1 MSNALKQCRQLFAA
15 IFEPEDVIEFR
26 TLKQV
31 AKRWTR
37 ADDIAG
43 VIEEFERFN
52 NAGRHC
58 YFGANPRTGDGG
70 STAEAVALARCVYAD
85 FDGNTTADEAS
96 ERIAAA
102 GLPEPTATVFTGGG
116 IHAWWRLDQPIA
128 DARQHGLMLK
138 RLAAALS
145 SDEAG
150 TSGWP
155 RIMRLP
161 GLVNHKYA
169 HKPLAKLLECDAS
182 RRYSLERL
190 SPKSRGM
197 SHTSREFLD
206 HGTVA
211 ACRGRRETM
220 FAVACDLRDRGW
232 NTADAEAAIMP
243 RMRQFDLSP
252 EDLADCP
259 RQIRN
264 AWKREPRAIAVAA
277 APPPPPPAAAFEP
290 FPTHE
295 LPEPLAAFVRETAAT
310 IFTDE
315 SRIALPLLAV
325 LGSAVGTTRRLTL
338 KRGWD
343 APAMLW
349 TVVVGES
356 GTQKSPALDAVLEHL
371 HAREA
376 ELRREHAAAMDEHE
390 AEAAVYE
397 AAHAAWKR
405 QAASGKADEEPPA
418 KPAIPAARRCLVAD
432 ATVESLAPIL
442 ADNPRGLLLARDE
455 LAGWFGGMDR
465 YSGKAGAADEPFFLS
480 TYNGS
485 PHTVDRKTG
494 RQSIYVPQ
502 AALSITGCI
511 QPGVLRACIGDRQR
525 ASGLLARILLAA
537 PPRRPRRW
545 SEAEVS
551 PLVREQLRQVID
563 RLFELEG
570 DIDELGRLQPRL
582 VRLSQDAKRLWIEH
596 FESHDHESADL
607 AGDDAAAWSKLEEQP
622 ARLALIFHLVK
633 VAAHDPFSGDPE
645 PIADEVAGETMAA
658 AIRLVAWFKAE
669 TRRVYAMLDESA
681 ANESARRE
689 DERLAGW
696 IERRGGRV
704 ATRDLI
710 AGCRGIDNADD
721 AEAALNRLEAAG
733 VGRWQT
739 TPPTD
744 RGGRPG
750 TVFVLTRQ
758 RVSAE
763 PTESQQ
769 KPSSACADS
778 SGEPEF
784 VEI

>member
-1 MSNALKQCRQLFAA
+1 MSDALKQCRQLFAA
-15 IFEPEDVIEFR
+15 IFEPDDVIEFR

-37 ADDIAG
+37 ADDIGSA
-43 VIEEFERFN
+43 IEELERFN
-52 NAGRHC
+52 AAGRHC
-58 YFGANPRTGDGG
+58 YFGANPRIADGG
-70 STAEAVALARCVYAD
+70 STNDSVAAVRCLFAD
-85 FDGNTTADEAS
+85 FDGGVDVEHARQQINL
-96 ERIAAA
+96 A
-102 GLPEPTATVFTGGG
+102 GLPTPTAAVTSGGG
-116 IHAWWRLDQPIA
+116 VHCYWRLDQPLNRLE
-128 DARQHGLMLK
+128 DFK
-138 RLAAALS
+138 RLQQDLARAVG
-145 SDEAG
+145 SDGSVNDLA
-150 TSGWP
+150 

-169 HKPLAKLLECDAS
+169 HKPMAKLLECDAS

-197 SHTSREFLD
+197 SQTSREFLD

-211 ACRGRRETM
+211 AGRGRRETM

-232 NTADAEAAIMP
+232 NAADGEAAIMP

-325 LGSAVGTTRRLTL
+325 LGSAIGTTRRLTL

-376 ELRREHAAAMDEHE
+376 ELRREHAAAMDEHD
-390 AEAAVYE
+390 ADLTLYE

-511 QPGVLRACIGDRQR
+511 QPAVLRACIGDRQR

-750 TVFVLTRQ
+750 TVFVLSRQ
-758 RVSAE
+758 VSAE
-763 PTESQQ
+763 PAESQQ

-778 SGEPEF
+778 SSEPEF